1 MKNKEHDY
9 NSIFKIIEKSTKYK
23 NGLVW
28 KQDKSIKEYKN
39 STELFENVMAQFF
52 RLEGYEVT
60 QYYNNYID
68 KLSHFIISI
77 KKDNEKFYLLYKSF
91 NLINETDKIFILPDK
106 NKG

>member
-1 MKNKEHDY
+1 
-9 NSIFKIIEKSTKYK
+9 
-23 NGLVW
+23 
-28 KQDKSIKEYKN
+28 
-39 STELFENVMAQFF
+39 MAQFF